1 MPDSPH
7 FPLEG
12 RVVYP
17 TIEFFING
25 MQTSSHYS
33 VRPVLPIS
41 FSGLYIHC
49 SSLFNLSIFSAS
61 SSSAI
66 PIPKT
71 GIRFLSAHIVH
82 PPMRSRRSISTTFRY
97 PLSSPT
103 SPISYLSMLQ
113 EQGKGKVNGEQL
125 VT

>member
-33 VRPVLPIS
+33 VRYPVLPIS
-41 FSGLYIHC
+41 FFGLYIHC
-49 SSLFNLSIFSAS
+49 SSLFSLSIFSAS

-82 PPMRSRRSISTTFRY
+82 PRCAHVARFPPHFGIRLVLQRRPSLTCQCCRNKEREK
-97 PLSSPT
+97 L
-103 SPISYLSMLQ
+103 M
-113 EQGKGKVNGEQL
+113 GNNW
-125 VT
+125 